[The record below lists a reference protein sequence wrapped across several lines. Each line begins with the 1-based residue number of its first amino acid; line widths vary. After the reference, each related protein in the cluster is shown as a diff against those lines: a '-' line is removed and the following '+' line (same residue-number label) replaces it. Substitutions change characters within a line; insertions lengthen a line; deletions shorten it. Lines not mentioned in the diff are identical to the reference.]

1 VKPLIINHPEPMAK
15 VRIIT
20 LKDSAEKTLKTLH
33 KIGVM
38 QVEEAKELKPV
49 DRTAIEKEKKEV
61 GELLTFASNVL
72 NYLPEKKPSASLEE
86 FEVTYTQPFKDIS
99 DEVRLLYSKVNKLQE
114 RISKLETEVETLTQV
129 KKYLELFVGTPG
141 LKLKDLNYNG
151 VYLIARVFIFSAE
164 AFKTSE
170 EKLKRYILQ
179 STSFPVENDVVTHV
193 VAEANDQK
201 ALETR
206 VSEIGG
212 KVLSIPSGDSLLGEF
227 LAENEKNIEELE
239 YKISELK
246 QELLKKAGEDIDR
259 LSLLH
264 EALAAENERLVVLEK
279 AAEARYVSLIEGWV
293 PESDVESVT
302 AGVRENI
309 EYVFIDTRKPES
321 GEVPPSKLDNAA
333 ALKPFEL
340 IVKIFDIPKYG
351 GWDPTPVVA
360 YSFALFFGIM
370 VSDFIYGLGLMVATK
385 FLLPKFTDNP
395 QSEGFKQFQ
404 KLLYTCSIVAVVIGA
419 LNGSYMGDVYK
430 LFGLESLALVPA
442 IGEMMGKPLS
452 FVVLAIFIGLVHVN
466 IAHLLGL
473 IIGLKEKNKGVVLNR
488 LALFLVQGGIPS
500 LLHSLLRANVPFF
513 NDQMYA
519 ISSYIMY
526 VGIVLVIISEL
537 KMSGVLGGFL
547 WIFDI
552 SGLFGDVISY
562 SRLAGVGLASFY
574 LGYSFNLILRLFPKI
589 FPGAIGVIIGT
600 LVGVILFVIG
610 HVLNV
615 VLCGLGGFVHSLR
628 LCFVEFLTKFYGGGG
643 REYSPFRLKRRAVEP
658 ASAKS

>member
-1 VKPLIINHPEPMAK
+1 MKPLIINHPEPMAK

-38 QVEEAKELKPV
+38 QVEEAKEFKPV
-49 DRTAIEKEKKEV
+49 DKEAIESATKEV
-61 GELLTFASNVL
+61 GELLSFVTTVL
-72 NYLPEKKPSASLEE
+72 SYIPDEKKTIKGGN
-86 FEVTYTQPFKDIS
+86 FEVIYTRPFREIS
-99 DEVRLLYSKVNKLQE
+99 GEVKLLYNKVSTLSE
-114 RISKLETEVETLTQV
+114 RIDRVDTEAQV
-129 KKYLELFVGTPG
+129 HKDLKKYLEVLPGGTT
-141 LKLKDLNYNG
+141 LKLSDLNYNG
-151 VYLIARVFIFSAE
+151 EVLFSRIFILSSEAYKSAE
-164 AFKTSE
+164 DRFNKYIYVDSAVEVGSE
-170 EKLKRYILQ
+170 I
-179 STSFPVENDVVTHV
+179 VVHA
-193 VAEANDQK
+193 VAETKNQK
-201 ALETR
+201 TIETM
-206 VSEIGG
+206 VTDTGG
-212 KVLSIPSGDSLLGEF
+212 RILDIPSGNETIVEF
-227 LAENEKNIEELE
+227 LRANDAKIAELDAGIA
-239 YKISELK
+239 ELK
-246 QELLKKAGEDIDR
+246 KDLEAKAGEDVDR

-264 EALAAENERLVVLEK
+264 EALAAENERLLILEK
-279 AAEARYVSLIEGWV
+279 AAESRYVSLIEGWV

-309 EYVFIDTRKPES
+309 EYVFIDTREPES
-321 GEVPPSKLDNAA
+321 GEVPPSKLANAA
-333 ALKPFEL
+333 VLKPFEL
-340 IVKIFDIPKYG
+340 VVKIFDIPKYQ

-370 VSDFIYGLGLMVATK
+370 VSDVIYGLGLMVATK

-430 LFGLESLALVPA
+430 FFGVESLALVPA

-452 FVVLAIFIGLVHVN
+452 FVVLSIFIGLVHVN

-473 IIGLKEKNKGVVLNR
+473 ITGLKEKNKGVVLNR

-500 LLHSLLRANVPFF
+500 LLHSLLRVNVPFF

-547 WIFDI
+547 WVFDI

-628 LCFVEFLTKFYGGGG
+628 LCFVEFLTKFYSGGG